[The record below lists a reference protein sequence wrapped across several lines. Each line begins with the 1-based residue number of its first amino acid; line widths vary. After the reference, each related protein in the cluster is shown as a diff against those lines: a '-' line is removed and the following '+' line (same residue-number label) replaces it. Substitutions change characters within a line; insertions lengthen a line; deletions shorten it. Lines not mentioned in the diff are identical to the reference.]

1 MPKEGETKYRVQKN
15 RKDWEKEE
23 WARGWLSASKNLSVE
38 AFCYVCNKDLVAGKS
53 ELIRHTNSSQH
64 ARNMKTVQTSQPV
77 SNFVQVASYPL
88 LGA

>member
-1 MPKEGETKYRVQKN
+1 MKRNTEFKSI
-15 RKDWEKEE
+15 EKIGKKRNGQE
-23 WARGWLSASKNLSVE
+23 AGYQLLKNLSVE